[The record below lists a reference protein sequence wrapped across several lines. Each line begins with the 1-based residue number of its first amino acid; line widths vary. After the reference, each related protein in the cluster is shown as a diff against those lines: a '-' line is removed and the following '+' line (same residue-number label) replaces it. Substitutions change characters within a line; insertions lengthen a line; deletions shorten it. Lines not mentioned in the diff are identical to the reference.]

1 MEKAIHLELRYP
13 NLALTEYA
21 VTSPRSQEYN
31 CFAWVAGD
39 QERWWQPTPEDEF
52 YWVSGVPM
60 EETLSAYI
68 QAYQKL
74 GYAICDNAVLETGYE
89 KIALYVNDEG
99 VPTHAAKQL
108 LTGKWSIDI
117 LPIPKGRGFSKH
129 CCFGFLVQRLNFN
142 QTSCNIQSRGR
153 VSPDVYSIS
162 EVRSRMPYDT
172 V

>member
-21 VTSPRSQEYN
+21 VTSPKSQEYN

-52 YWVSGVPM
+52 YWVQGVPM

-99 VPTHAAKQL
+99 IPTHAAKQL
-108 LTGKWSIDI
+108 STGKWSSKLGWLEDI
-117 LPIPKGRGFSKH
+117 EHELEGLTGEQYGKVGQVLRRINST
-129 CCFGFLVQRLNFN
+129 Q
-142 QTSCNIQSRGR
+142 I
-153 VSPDVYSIS
+153 
-162 EVRSRMPYDT
+162 
-172 V
+172 

>member
-21 VTSPRSQEYN
+21 VTSPKSQEYN

-52 YWVSGVPM
+52 YWVQGVPM

-99 VPTHAAKQL
+99 IPTHAAKQL
-108 LTGKWSIDI
+108 STGKWSSKLGWLEDI
-117 LPIPKGRGFSKH
+117 EHELEGLIGEKYGKIAQVLRRINS
-129 CCFGFLVQRLNFN
+129 N
-142 QTSCNIQSRGR
+142 QI
-153 VSPDVYSIS
+153 
-162 EVRSRMPYDT
+162 
-172 V
+172 

>member
-21 VTSPRSQEYN
+21 VTSPKSQEYN

-52 YWVSGVPM
+52 YWVPGVPM

-68 QAYQKL
+68 QAYQTL

-99 VPTHAAKQL
+99 IPTHAAKQL
-108 LTGKWSIDI
+108 LTGKWSSKLGWLEDI
-117 LPIPKGRGFSKH
+117 EHELEG
-129 CCFGFLVQRLNFN
+129 LVGEKYGKIGQVLK
-142 QTSCNIQSRGR
+142 
-153 VSPDVYSIS
+153 
-162 EVRSRMPYDT
+162 RSNSAQI
-172 V
+172 